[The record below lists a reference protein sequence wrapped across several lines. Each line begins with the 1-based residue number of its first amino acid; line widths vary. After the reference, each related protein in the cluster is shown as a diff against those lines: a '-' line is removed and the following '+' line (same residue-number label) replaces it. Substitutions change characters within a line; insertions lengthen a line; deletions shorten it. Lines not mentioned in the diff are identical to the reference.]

1 MDFSLSEEQQL
12 LKDSLDRF
20 VREAY
25 EFETRRKL
33 IATDEGFSRDNW
45 KQMAELGWLAVALPE
60 EFGGIGGGPV
70 ETMLIMEAIGQG
82 LIVEPYFPTVVLGGN
97 LLLHGGTE
105 EQKREYLPKLAEG
118 GLMMSFGYAERQS
131 RYDLFDVAFEAKK
144 DGDGYVLSGHKGVV
158 FNAATADKIIVS
170 ARTAGGQRD
179 HKGITLFMVDASADG
194 LSRRDYPTVDGLR
207 ASELHFDNVKVGADA
222 VIGEVDNALPL
233 IETVADHAIA
243 ALTAEGVGCMSV
255 LVDTTNEYLKT
266 RKQFGVPLSKFQVL
280 QHRMVDCFMETE
292 QARSMAYMVTLKLEG
307 TTEAE
312 RRKAA
317 AGAKVQ
323 IGKGGRFV
331 GQQSVQL
338 HGGMGMTD
346 ELSVG
351 HYFKRLTMINTIFGD
366 HDYHLKRFS
375 EY

>member
-1 MDFSLSEEQQL
+1 
-12 LKDSLDRF
+12 
-20 VREAY
+20 
-25 EFETRRKL
+25 
-33 IATDEGFSRDNW
+33 
-45 KQMAELGWLAVALPE
+45 
-60 EFGGIGGGPV
+60 
-70 ETMLIMEAIGQG
+70 MLIMEAIGRG
-82 LIVEPYFPTVVLGGN
+82 LVLEPYFASVVLGGN
-97 LLLHGGTE
+97 FLLSGGSE
-105 EQKREYLPKLAEG
+105 AQKRELLPKLAEG
-118 GLMMSFGYAERQS
+118 ALMLAFGYTERQS
-131 RYDLFDVAFEAKK
+131 RYDLHDVAFAAKK
-144 DGDGYVLSGHKGVV
+144 DGGGYVLSGHKGVV
-158 FNAATADKIIVS
+158 LNAASADKIVVS
-170 ARTAGGQRD
+170 AR
-179 HKGITLFMVDASADG
+179 
-194 LSRRDYPTVDGLR
+194 TVDGLR

-222 VIGEVDNALPL
+222 VIGDVDNGLPL
-233 IETVADHAIA
+233 IEKIADHAIA
-243 ALTAEGVGCMSV
+243 ALAAEAVGCMSV
-255 LVDTTNEYLKT
+255 LVDVTNEYLKT

-351 HYFKRLTMINTIFGD
+351 HYFKRLTMINTMFGD
-366 HDYHLKRFS
+366 ADYHLKRFA
-375 EY
+375 EF

>member
-25 EFETRRKL
+25 DFEKRRKL
-33 IATDEGFSRDNW
+33 ITTDDGFSRDNW
-45 KQMAELGWLAVALPE
+45 KQMAELGWLGVALPE

-70 ETMLIMEAIGQG
+70 ETMLIMEAIGKG
-82 LIVEPYFPTVVLGGN
+82 LIVEPYFASVVLGGN
-97 LLLHGGTE
+97 LLMLAGSD
-105 EQKREYLPKLAEG
+105 EQKRELLPKLAEG
-118 GLMMSFGYAERQS
+118 ALMLAFGYTERQS
-131 RYDLFDVAFEAKK
+131 RYDLHDVAFSAKK
-144 DGDGYVLSGHKGVV
+144 DGAGYVLSGHKGVV
-158 FNAATADKIIVS
+158 LNAASADKIIVS
-170 ARTAGGQRD
+170 ARTSGGQRD
-179 HKGITLFMVDASADG
+179 HQGITLFLVDAKADG
-194 LSRRDYPTVDGLR
+194 LTRRDYPTVDGLR
-207 ASELHFDNVKVGADA
+207 ASELNFDNVKVGADA
-222 VIGEVDNALPL
+222 VLGEVDKALPL
-233 IETVADHAIA
+233 IEQVADHGIA
-243 ALTAEGVGCMSV
+243 ALAAEAVGCMSV

-292 QARSMAYMVTLKLEG
+292 QARSMAYMVTLKLDG

-331 GQQSVQL
+331 GQESVQM

-351 HYFKRLTMINTIFGD
+351 HYFKRLTMINTMFGD